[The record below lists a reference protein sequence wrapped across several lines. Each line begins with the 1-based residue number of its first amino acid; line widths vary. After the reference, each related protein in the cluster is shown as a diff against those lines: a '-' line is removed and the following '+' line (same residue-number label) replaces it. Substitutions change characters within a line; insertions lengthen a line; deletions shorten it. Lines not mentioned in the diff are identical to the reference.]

1 MHRQNKALIHTASA
15 IMIAAITHGGNAF
28 SADWRYHVTTD
39 TFDNVEIRTATLPG
53 DGNSSAM
60 LRIVMRS
67 DGANLAGLTGARFDC
82 FPQCDVRIK
91 FDDATPEVFTASST
105 RMVSYTISIND
116 FHGVMR
122 KASHA
127 KTMIVRA
134 QTHDGK
140 QDLRFIFHGPIEPEA
155 WDRAKT
161 DQAASATCQ
170 ANAVKEDY
178 SACMARQASKGR

>member
-1 MHRQNKALIHTASA
+1 MHRRNKALIHAASA
-15 IMIAAITHGGNAF
+15 ITIAALTHGGYAF

-39 TFDNVEIRTATLPG
+39 TFDNVEIRTATLTG
-53 DGNSSAM
+53 DGNSSSL

-67 DGANLAGLTGARFDC
+67 DGANLAVLTGARFDC

-91 FDDATPEVFTASST
+91 FDDAPPEVFTASST
-105 RMVSYTISIND
+105 RMASYAISISD
-116 FHGVMR
+116 FHGLMR
-122 KASHA
+122 KASQA

-134 QTHDGK
+134 QTPNGQ
-140 QDLRFIFHGPIEPEA
+140 QDLRFTFLGPIDPEA

-170 ANAVKEDY
+170 ANAVKEDF
-178 SACMARQASKGR
+178 SACIERQSTKGR